1 MAAGRITPPLDRA
14 ATWPRAASGI
24 TPVGPGFYPGEMAFA
39 TEHPVLAHSEYRP
52 AADAVNGLV
61 RAGGR
66 FQVVSQYAPAG
77 DQPAAIEE
85 LERRVKAGERD
96 IVLLG
101 ATGTGKSATTAW
113 LIERLQ
119 RPTLVMAPNKTL
131 AAQLAN
137 ELREMLPHNAVEYF
151 VSYYDYYQP
160 EAYIA
165 QTDTYIEKDSS
176 INDDVERLRHS
187 ATSSLLSRRDV
198 VVVASVS
205 CIYGLGTP
213 QSYLDRSVEL
223 QVGQEVPRDA
233 LLRLLVDVQ
242 YTRNDTA
249 FTRGSFRVRGDTV
262 EIIPSYEE
270 LAVRIEF
277 FGDEVEELYY
287 LHPLTGDVVR
297 KVDSL
302 RIFPATHYV
311 AGPERMAHA
320 ISTIEQELEERLAEL
335 EGQGKLLEAQRLRMR
350 TNYDVEM
357 MRQVGF
363 CSGIENYSR
372 HIDARPA
379 GSAPATLLDYFPDD
393 FLLVI
398 DESHVTVPQ
407 IGGMY
412 EGDISRKRN
421 LVDFGFRLPS
431 AIDNRPLTWEE
442 FADRIGQT
450 VYLSATPGAYEMSQ
464 TGGEFVE
471 QVIRPTGLVDPQV
484 VVKPTKGQID
494 DLIGEIRKRADRDE
508 RVLVTTLTKKMAE
521 DLTDYLLEMGIRVRY
536 LHSEVDTLRRVEL
549 LRQLRLGD
557 YDVLVGI
564 NLLREGLDL
573 PEVSLVA
580 ILDADKEGFLRSP
593 RSLIQTIGRAARNV
607 SGEVHMY
614 ADKIT
619 DSMKEAIDETERRRA
634 KQIAYNEENGIDPK
648 PLRKKIADILD
659 QVYREAD
666 DVEVGGSGRNAS
678 RGRRAQG
685 EPGRAVSAGIIEGRD
700 TTNMPRAEL
709 ADLIKDL
716 TEQMMAAA
724 RDLQFE
730 LAARIRDE
738 IADLK
743 KELRGMDAAGL
754 K

>member
-1 MAAGRITPPLDRA
+1 
-14 ATWPRAASGI
+14 
-24 TPVGPGFYPGEMAFA
+24 MAFA
-39 TEHPVLAHSEYRP
+39 TERAPTNKDVVAHSEYR
-52 AADAVNGLV
+52 AVDDVV
-61 RAGGR
+61 RTGAR
-66 FQVVSQYAPAG
+66 FEVVSPHQPAG
-77 DQPAAIEE
+77 DQPAAIQE
-85 LERRVKAGERD
+85 LERRITAGEREV
-96 IVLLG
+96 VLLG

-119 RPTLVMAPNKTL
+119 RPALVMAPNKTL

-187 ATSSLLSRRDV
+187 ATSALLSRRDV

-223 QVGQEVPRDA
+223 QVGSEVPRDG

-242 YTRNDTA
+242 YDRNDIS
-249 FTRGSFRVRGDTV
+249 FTRGTFRVRGDTV

-270 LAVRIEF
+270 LAVRIEY
-277 FGDEVEELYY
+277 FGDEIEALYY

-311 AGPERMAHA
+311 AGPERMAQA
-320 ISTIEQELEERLAEL
+320 ISGIEAELAERLADL
-335 EGQGKLLEAQRLRMR
+335 ENKGKLLEAQRLRMR
-350 TNYDVEM
+350 TNYDIEM

-372 HIDARPA
+372 HIDGRPA
-379 GSAPATLLDYFPDD
+379 GSAPATLLDYFPED

-407 IGGMY
+407 IGGMF
-412 EGDISRKRN
+412 EGDMSRKRN
-421 LVDFGFRLPS
+421 LVEFGFRLPS
-431 AIDNRPLTWEE
+431 AVDNRPLTWEE
-442 FADRIGQT
+442 FSQRVGQT
-450 VYLSATPGAYEMSQ
+450 VYLSATPGPYELAQ
-464 TGGEFVE
+464 TGGEVVE

-494 DLIGEIRKRADRDE
+494 DLIGEIRGRAERDE

-549 LRQLRLGD
+549 LRQLRLGE
-557 YDVLVGI
+557 YDVLIGI

-573 PEVSLVA
+573 PEVSLVS
-580 ILDADKEGFLRSP
+580 ILDADKEGFLRST

-614 ADKIT
+614 ADKLT
-619 DSMKEAIDETERRRA
+619 DSMREAIDETERRRA
-634 KQIAYNEENGIDPK
+634 KQIAYNTEHGIDPQ

-666 DVEVGGSGRNAS
+666 DTEASESVPIGGSGRNSS

-685 EPGRAVSAGIIEGRD
+685 EAGRALSGGIVEGRD
-700 TTNMPRAEL
+700 TSSMPRAEL
-709 ADLIKDL
+709 ADLIKEL
-716 TEQMMAAA
+716 TEQMMSAA

-730 LAARIRDE
+730 LAARLRDE